1 MLGTVAASAVPL
13 PAPANPAGAAAV
25 IGACSANPAACA
37 IVLGAAG
44 TWILWNNG
52 TKFYC
57 TTYQCQR
64 TNQTPREFRISDD
77 ETNTRGVR
85 EVHMAMSP
93 AHCDAMLK
101 RFQAQGLRLTLRKK
115 PNPMPGARKMTLCIF
130 EGPDADPDRFA
141 DNRHQDR

>member
-1 MLGTVAASAVPL
+1 MIWSCLKEHGRQSYRAIAFPVPFQSTPAQANSA
-13 PAPANPAGAAAV
+13 GAAV

-37 IVLGAAG
+37 IVVGAAG
-44 TWILWNNG
+44 TWVLWNNG

-115 PNPMPGARKMTLCIF
+115 PNPMPGARKMTLCI
-130 EGPDADPDRFA
+130 GVVA
-141 DNRHQDR
+141 